1 MALPH
6 VIARFVKEPHAISFQ
21 YQTGQPTRRV
31 RAGVDID
38 AVRSNIWLIDRCVAV
53 HHDHTEILFVQ
64 EKIVS
69 DLEQIPLGLPL

>member
-1 MALPH
+1 MPLTVAPLSKEAH
-6 VIARFVKEPHAISFQ
+6 VVLLQ

-31 RAGVDID
+31 RAGIDID

-69 DLEQIPLGLPL
+69 DPEQVPLGLPL